1 MAFVLS
7 GWCCYLFLSSH
18 GTWLSEVRY
27 NIFHF
32 RGCFDC
38 ERNLVIP
45 RLVGS
50 NSSSWGW
57 CLKTLKVY
65 HDSRKY
71 RHGVSYPRYYKYQR
85 NQIEQHR
92 FWSHIYTMTLRK
104 LKTCTRDVDEKLR
117 VPETFY
123 MLLDMDRGTLA
134 FQVIFENIMI
144 FQGRDF
150 SIANNIIIINIF
162 CNVTTMAF
170 TR

>member
-1 MAFVLS
+1 
-7 GWCCYLFLSSH
+7 
-18 GTWLSEVRY
+18 
-27 NIFHF
+27 
-32 RGCFDC
+32 
-38 ERNLVIP
+38 
-45 RLVGS
+45 
-50 NSSSWGW
+50 
-57 CLKTLKVY
+57 
-65 HDSRKY
+65 
-71 RHGVSYPRYYKYQR
+71 
-85 NQIEQHR
+85 
-92 FWSHIYTMTLRK
+92 MTLRK

-134 FQVIFENIMI
+134 FQVIFGNIMI